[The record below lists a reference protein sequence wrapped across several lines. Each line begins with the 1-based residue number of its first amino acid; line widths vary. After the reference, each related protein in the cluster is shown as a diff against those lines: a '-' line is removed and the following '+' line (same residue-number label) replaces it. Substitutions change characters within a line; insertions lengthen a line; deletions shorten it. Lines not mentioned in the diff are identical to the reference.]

1 MFQRKLFFYFFV
13 VFALFTMAV
22 TWLQYN
28 RETELKK
35 ESLNNILENYAG
47 IVFNFIEQHALDETG
62 DFMLL
67 DSLDRTI
74 GRDNLRIT
82 VIRRDGDIL
91 YDNFVDDQ
99 AGMENHLGRPEIQE
113 ALYAEYGTDIRES
126 VSTGEPHYY
135 FGKLYEDL
143 FVRTAIDYDR
153 DLRSFLRA
161 GRMLFVIILG
171 LFLIMTL
178 LLVYISRRLGKTLD
192 KLKGFALKAASDEP
206 VDTDV
211 DFPANELGVIS
222 KQIVLIYD
230 KLRRTKD
237 AVSMEKEKIIRHLYI
252 SREGVAIFSAGK
264 EKILSNSLFIQ
275 NINFISEK
283 PSLNPVQVFE
293 VPEFR
298 EANEFIEEK
307 LQADIA
313 LLQTELP
320 SRSFHIQKRGKHFSV
335 HVIIF
340 SDKTFEIS
348 INDITALE
356 QEKRIKQQLTSNIA
370 HELRTP
376 VSSITAYLETLIS
389 NNGVDDEKREY
400 FINKAYKQ
408 AIRLSELINDISV
421 LNRIE
426 ESGVGY
432 DNKRIDI
439 KEVVAEINE
448 NLRPELE
455 KKKIST
461 NFKIS
466 LGVNVKGNYSLVY
479 SIFQNLFENTVRHAG
494 EDVSIHLNNY
504 FEDRDYYYFSYADTG
519 AGVPEK
525 HIGRIFERF
534 YRVDQGRSR
543 KSGGTGLG
551 LAIVKNAVLFH
562 QGDIAVKNRE
572 GGGLEFFFSLRKEP
586 SDRKG

>member
-1 MFQRKLFFYFFV
+1 MFQKKLFFYFFI
-13 VFALFTMAV
+13 VFALFTVAV

-28 RETELKK
+28 RETELK
-35 ESLNNILENYAG
+35 EENLNNILENYSG
-47 IVFNFIEQHALDETG
+47 VVYNFIRQHALDETG
-62 DFMLL
+62 DLMLL

-74 GRDNLRIT
+74 GREELRIT
-82 VIRRDGDIL
+82 VIRRDGVVL
-91 YDNFVDDQ
+91 YDNFVDDL
-99 AGMENHLGRPEIQE
+99 AEMDNHLDRPEIQE
-113 ALYAEYGTDIRES
+113 ALYSEYGTHIRES

-135 FGKLYEDL
+135 YGKLYDEL

-153 DLRSFLRA
+153 DLRSFLQA
-161 GRMLFVIILG
+161 GRMLFGIILV
-171 LFLIMTL
+171 LFVIMTM
-178 LLVYISRRLGKTLD
+178 LLVYIAGRFGKTLAQ
-192 KLKGFALKAASDEP
+192 LKDFALKAGRGES
-206 VDTDV
+206 VDSGV
-211 DFPANELGVIS
+211 SFPENELGVIS

-230 KLRRTKD
+230 KLRKAKD
-237 AVSMEKEKIIRHLYI
+237 AVSMEKEKIVRHLYI
-252 SREGVAIFSAGK
+252 SREGVAIFSSGK
-264 EKILSNSLFIQ
+264 ETILSNSLFIQ
-275 NINFISEK
+275 NVNYISEK
-283 PSLNPVQVFE
+283 PSLSPAQVFE
-293 VPEFR
+293 VQEFR
-298 EANEFIEEK
+298 EATEFIEDK
-307 LQADIA
+307 LQADVA

-376 VSSITAYLETLIS
+376 VSSITAYLETLIN
-389 NNGVDDEKREY
+389 NNGLEEEKREH

-408 AIRLSELINDISV
+408 AVRLSELINDISV
-421 LNRIE
+421 LNKIE

-432 DNKRIDI
+432 DNKRIEI

-455 KKKIST
+455 RKKISA
-461 NFKIS
+461 NIRIS
-466 LGVNVKGNYSLVY
+466 PGVSVRGNYSLVY

-494 EDVSIHLNNY
+494 ENVSIYLNNY

-551 LAIVKNAVLFH
+551 LAIVKNAVIFH

-572 GGGLEFFFSLRKEP
+572 GGGLEFFFSLRKQP
-586 SDRKG
+586 ANNNS

>member
-1 MFQRKLFFYFFV
+1 MFQKKLFFYFFI
-13 VFALFTMAV
+13 VFALFTFSVA
-22 TWLQYN
+22 WLHYN
-28 RETELKK
+28 RETELKE
-35 ESLNNILENYAG
+35 ESLNSILENYSG
-47 IVFNFIEQHALDETG
+47 IVYNFIRQHALDETG
-62 DFMLL
+62 DFRLL

-74 GRDNLRIT
+74 GREELRIT
-82 VIRRDGDIL
+82 VISRDGAVL
-91 YDNFVDDQ
+91 YDNFVVDH
-99 AGMENHLGRPEIQE
+99 AGMDNHLDRPEIQE
-113 ALYAEYGTDIRES
+113 ALYSEYGTNIRES

-135 FGKLYEDL
+135 YGRLYNGI

-153 DLRSFLRA
+153 DLRSFLQA
-161 GRMLFVIILG
+161 GRMLFGIILV
-171 LFLIMTL
+171 LFVIMTM
-178 LLVYISRRLGKTLD
+178 LLVYIAGRFGKTLA
-192 KLKGFALKAASDEP
+192 KLKDFALKAASDEP
-206 VDTDV
+206 VDPDLE
-211 DFPANELGVIS
+211 FPDNELGVIS
-222 KQIVLIYD
+222 KQIILIYD
-230 KLRRTKD
+230 KLRKTKD
-237 AVSMEKEKIIRHLYI
+237 AVSREKEKIVRHLYI

-264 EKILSNSLFIQ
+264 EKIISNSLFIQ
-275 NINFISEK
+275 NINYISEK
-283 PSLNPVQVFE
+283 PSLNPAQVFE

-298 EANEFIEEK
+298 DASEFIEEK

-320 SRSFHIQKRGKHFSV
+320 SRSFHIKKRGKHFSV

-376 VSSITAYLETLIS
+376 VSSITAYLETLIN
-389 NNGVDDEKREY
+389 NNGVEEEKRKH

-421 LNRIE
+421 LNKIE

-439 KEVVAEINE
+439 QEVVADISE

-455 KKKIST
+455 RRKIATHIRVSP
-461 NFKIS
+461 
-466 LGVNVKGNYSLVY
+466 GVSVRGNYSLVY

-494 EDVSIHLNNY
+494 ENVEIYLNNY
-504 FEDRDYYYFSYADTG
+504 FEDRDYYYFSFADTG

-562 QGDIAVKNRE
+562 HGDITAKNRE
-572 GGGLEFFFSLRKEP
+572 GGGLEFFFSLRKQAP
-586 SDRKG
+586 NNNG